1 MSLMLLLLVVVVV
14 GRKQRGRSRGHR
26 LHRGRWGRT
35 VEGGH
40 REMTVSRMDGMMM
53 LMMMCELG

>member
-1 MSLMLLLLVVVVV
+1 MSLMLLLLVVVMV
-14 GRKQRGRSRGHR
+14 GREQWGWSCGHR
-26 LHRGRWGRT
+26 LHRGRRRRA

-53 LMMMCELG
+53 MMCELG